1 MQGSVCIGLAEDTV
15 FKLVGAQPPFICLH
29 IHVPVIKASIVA
41 LEVHPANSKERRS
54 EVSFLSARE
63 RHGELFA

>member
-1 MQGSVCIGLAEDTV
+1 MDLAEDTV
-15 FKLVGAQPPFICLH
+15 SKPLSVRPPFVGLH
-29 IHVPVIKASIVA
+29 MHVPVIKASMVA
-41 LEVHPANSKERRS
+41 LEAHPANSKERGS